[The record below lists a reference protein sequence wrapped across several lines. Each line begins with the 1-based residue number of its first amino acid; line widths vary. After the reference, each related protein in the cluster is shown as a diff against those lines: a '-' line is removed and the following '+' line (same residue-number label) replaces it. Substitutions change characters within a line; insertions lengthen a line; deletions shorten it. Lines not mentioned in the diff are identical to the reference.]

1 MPAPVTQ
8 LVGWTRVQM
17 TARLQWLHRGEDLA
31 LAESD
36 LPTRAV
42 RVPDAGVKASLS
54 GALAHPYWLSH
65 DGSFRVGR
73 SGPGALGGVARAVPR
88 LYLCMQA
95 CQLGA
100 RLRVAIAD
108 GPRPGNSCNLGWT
121 YGQAN
126 GPRLRPGG
134 NGDPSR
140 CRADAC
146 RPSRSR
152 EGARGR
158 RRAVDGASDSLCI
171 APVRRVSGAL
181 RPQLR
186 TGNADRRI
194 SRANIPRPSV
204 RWLYR
209 QTYSLMYPCSHLRET
224 A

>member
-108 GPRPGNSCNLGWT
+108 GPRPGNSCN
-121 YGQAN
+121 
-126 GPRLRPGG
+126 
-134 NGDPSR
+134 
-140 CRADAC
+140 
-146 RPSRSR
+146 
-152 EGARGR
+152 
-158 RRAVDGASDSLCI
+158 
-171 APVRRVSGAL
+171 
-181 RPQLR
+181 
-186 TGNADRRI
+186 
-194 SRANIPRPSV
+194 
-204 RWLYR
+204 
-209 QTYSLMYPCSHLRET
+209 
-224 A
+224 